1 MISQS
6 LCNKEET
13 MQRLKLGDDPYDKPM
28 TEEDLEDMR
37 KHLKKLGVILIILGC
52 LSLVSMLFRLIPIS
66 LFALILFIPVGIL
79 AILVKK
85 RFMFICVA
93 VALFIVGIAQ
103 VLGGVIIFLVPY
115 MFPSL
120 TTYPGLVFF
129 FFGGWAIKDFKD
141 FS

>member
-1 MISQS
+1 
-6 LCNKEET
+6 

-28 TEEDLEDMR
+28 TAEDLEDMG
-37 KHLKKLGVILIILGC
+37 KHLKKLGIILIILGC
-52 LSLVSMLFRLIPIS
+52 LSLISMLFRLIPIS
-66 LFALILFIPVGIL
+66 LFSVILFIPVGIL

-103 VLGGVIIFLVPY
+103 ILGGVVIFLGLY
-115 MFPSL
+115 TFPNL

-129 FFGGWAIKDFKD
+129 FFGGWAVKDFKD